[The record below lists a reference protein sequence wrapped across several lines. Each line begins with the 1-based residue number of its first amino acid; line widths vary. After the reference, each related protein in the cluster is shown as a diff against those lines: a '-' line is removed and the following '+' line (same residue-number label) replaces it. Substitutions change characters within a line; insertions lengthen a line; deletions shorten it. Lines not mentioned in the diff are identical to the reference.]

1 MIINLIHESCIH
13 LFQIN
18 HLVILDIS
26 HKTFFKKTFNSE
38 FSDIEV
44 CFTDQNSEAVE
55 VEQRIHIILLL
66 IKVEGKKWLAI
77 HFNQEI
83 EYL

>member
-1 MIINLIHESCIH
+1 MSLAYICSNH
-13 LFQIN
+13 

-66 IKVEGKKWLAI
+66 IKVEDKKWLAI